1 MVSRL
6 GNPNSKESMNKQQ
19 GICQESNK
27 ENVTFSALMSSNF
40 WKKKNSSF
48 LVEPL
53 GDGERWTVDERS
65 LLTSYY
71 NKSNVAYGLYRS

>member
-19 GICQESNK
+19 GICQESNYK
-27 ENVTFSALMSSNF
+27 SYKKKSLNVIRLL
-40 WKKKNSSF
+40 KKKNSYF
-48 LVEPL
+48 LVESL
-53 GDGERWTVDERS
+53 GDGERWAVDESS
-65 LLTSYY
+65 LLTSDY